1 MEKGIEIDL
10 FRQSSNP
17 DFMNR
22 IKQLRVKLFS
32 QINEIVF
39 YGKGGYDFNTVYT
52 MPVWLRRFTYREI
65 LAAYEREA
73 EAVKTASESSNTQ
86 TLTKPPSLRV
96 PDYSIKGPSK

>member
-10 FRQSSNP
+10 YRLSSNP
-17 DFMNR
+17 DFTNR
-22 IKQLRVKLFS
+22 VKQLRLKLFS

-39 YGKGGYDFNTVYT
+39 YGKGGYDFNTIYT

-73 EAVKTASESSNTQ
+73 AAVKSASEGKETRSLS
-86 TLTKPPSLRV
+86 KPPNLRV